1 MSLNCLLILN
11 ESVTCKI
18 AVIGF
23 GNIAKA
29 IITPLFD
36 KKLLNPKD
44 VFCLVNSKKS
54 FENIKKN
61 YNYDINI
68 FQANSKDAEI
78 IGECQVKLLSVKPQQ
93 LKNINGLEKY
103 KNDGNLLV
111 SILAGVSLEKLIRR
125 FPNHKCV
132 RVVTNIPI
140 KIGKGLTGIAW
151 GNGITEDNKQLTK
164 RLFENTSKIYE
175 FPEDLLDIFLAL
187 TSSGPAII
195 ALIIEAL
202 SDGGLSG
209 GLQKELSEELIIEMI
224 LGTITLIKD
233 TNLTTVE
240 LKNMVTSPGG
250 TTISALRVLE
260 NRSLRSALIEA
271 VISASNRSKEFL

>member
-1 MSLNCLLILN
+1 MTS
-11 ESVTCKI
+11 KI

-44 VFCLVNSKKS
+44 VYCLVNTKKS
-54 FENIKKN
+54 LENIRKN
-61 YNYDINI
+61 YKYDINI
-68 FQANSKDAEI
+68 FQANSKGSEI
-78 IGECQVKLLSVKPQQ
+78 IWDCKVKLLSVKPQQ
-93 LKNINGLEKY
+93 LKNIIELEKN
-103 KNDGNLLV
+103 KNNLLV
-111 SILAGVSLEKLIRR
+111 SILAGVSLEKLIKK

-140 KIGKGLTGIAW
+140 TIGKGLTGISW
-151 GNGITEDNKQLTK
+151 GDEITEDQKQFIK
-164 RLFENTSKIYE
+164 RLFENSSKIYE
-175 FPEDLLDIFLAL
+175 FPEDLLDIFLSL

-209 GLQKELSEELIIEMI
+209 GLQKKLSEELVMEMI
-224 LGTITLIKD
+224 LGTVNLIRE
-233 TNLTTVE
+233 TNLTTAE

-271 VISASNRSKEFL
+271 VVSASNRSKEFR

>member
-1 MSLNCLLILN
+1 MTSN
-11 ESVTCKI
+11 I

-29 IITPLFD
+29 IITPLFE
-36 KKLLNPKD
+36 KKLLSPKD
-44 VFCLVNSKKS
+44 VYCLVNTKKS
-54 FENIKKN
+54 LENIRKN
-61 YNYDINI
+61 YKYDINV
-68 FQANSKDAEI
+68 FQANSKGSEI
-78 IGECQVKLLSVKPQQ
+78 IWDCKVKLLSVKPQQ
-93 LKNINGLEKY
+93 LKNIIELEKN
-103 KNDGNLLV
+103 KNNLLV
-111 SILAGVSLEKLIRR
+111 SILAGVSLEKLIKK

-140 KIGKGLTGIAW
+140 TIGKGLTGISW
-151 GNGITEDNKQLTK
+151 GDEITEDQKQFIK
-164 RLFENTSKIYE
+164 RLFENSSRIYE
-175 FPEDLLDIFLAL
+175 FPEDLLDIFLAV

-209 GLQKELSEELIIEMI
+209 GLQKNLSEELVTEMI
-224 LGTITLIKD
+224 LGTVSLIKE
-233 TNLTTVE
+233 TNLTTAE

-260 NRSLRSALIEA
+260 NRSLRSSLIEA
-271 VISASNRSKEFL
+271 VVSASNRSKEFH

>member
-1 MSLNCLLILN
+1 MTS
-11 ESVTCKI
+11 KI

-36 KKLLNPKD
+36 KKLLKPKD
-44 VFCLVNSKKS
+44 VYCLVNTKKS
-54 FENIKKN
+54 LENIRKN
-61 YNYDINI
+61 YKYDINI
-68 FQANSKDAEI
+68 FQANSKGSEI
-78 IGECQVKLLSVKPQQ
+78 IWDCKVKLLSVKPQQ
-93 LKNINGLEKY
+93 LKNIIELEKN
-103 KNDGNLLV
+103 KNNLLV
-111 SILAGVSLEKLIRR
+111 SILAGVSLEKLIKK

-140 KIGKGLTGIAW
+140 TIGKGLTGISW
-151 GNGITEDNKQLTK
+151 GDEITEDQKQFIK
-164 RLFENTSKIYE
+164 RLFENSSKIYE
-175 FPEDLLDIFLAL
+175 FPEDLLDIFLSV

-209 GLQKELSEELIIEMI
+209 GLQKRLSEELVMEMI
-224 LGTITLIKD
+224 LGTVSLIKE
-233 TNLTTVE
+233 TNLTTAE

-271 VISASNRSKEFL
+271 VVSASNRSKEFR